1 MSMHDESALRP
12 VQRPRL
18 SVGGIAVRLG
28 ALLAAAV
35 VAGLIAGL
43 MALPLIGGTGV
54 TARNVVQNFERL
66 PETMDT
72 PPLPQRSQ
80 ILASDGSVIATL
92 FYQNRVEIPLQ
103 SVAPI
108 MRQATVAIED
118 SRYLDHNG
126 VDVRGTLRAVASNS
140 RSGDVQE
147 GGSTLT
153 MQYVKNVLVNEAT
166 NSAELEAAR
175 GQSPVRKLREIRY
188 ALALERRYSKPEI
201 LERYL
206 NIVYFGAGAYGVEA
220 AAKRYFSKSASE
232 LNLAEAATLAG
243 IVQQPTAFDPIRNPE
258 RSAKRRDIVLARMA
272 ELGYITKGQAA
283 QAALIPMQVL
293 VKPTIVPNGCTTSY
307 APFFCDYV
315 LQTIRTDPAFGDTPE
330 AREAF
335 LRRGG
340 YTVRTTLSPN
350 AQRGAFEAVT
360 GAIPIDDESRRAAA
374 ITMME
379 PGTGNIL
386 AMTQNRE
393 WGTSG
398 RGKTTYNYNTDRA
411 HGGTIGMQAGSTFK
425 VFTLAAALESGIS
438 PTEYISSPSPNTF
451 ENFTNCE
458 TGAPFGPITVR
469 NSTGQGT
476 FDMARATAYSINTYF
491 MAIEERTGLC
501 RPAEIAE
508 SMGVFLGS
516 GGPLLRVPSF
526 TLGSMEVTPLAM
538 ANAYATFAAHGL
550 YCKPRSILEI
560 RDRENRSLDVP
571 DEDCTQVISQDVA
584 DGVTALLTG
593 VIDGPITG
601 RTGAAMTLADR
612 PAAGKTGTTNESA
625 AVWFAGFTPDI
636 AAAAWVGDPRGGFAH
651 PMKNLTING
660 KYYKQ
665 VFGSTL
671 PGPIWQRSMTAA
683 LEGTDPTTFTLSN
696 EWNLRPARGVTSMS
710 SLVPGLEPVPNE
722 DEFIFDNS
730 VKPTA
735 SPTVAPPTGDTA
747 PTVPD
752 EAPAA
757 TTPE

>member
-1 MSMHDESALRP
+1 
-12 VQRPRL
+12 
-18 SVGGIAVRLG
+18 
-28 ALLAAAV
+28 
-35 VAGLIAGL
+35 
-43 MALPLIGGTGV
+43 
-54 TARNVVQNFERL
+54 
-66 PETMDT
+66 
-72 PPLPQRSQ
+72 
-80 ILASDGSVIATL
+80 
-92 FYQNRVEIPLQ
+92 
-103 SVAPI
+103 
-108 MRQATVAIED
+108 
-118 SRYLDHNG
+118 
-126 VDVRGTLRAVASNS
+126 
-140 RSGDVQE
+140 
-147 GGSTLT
+147 
-153 MQYVKNVLVNEAT
+153 
-166 NSAELEAAR
+166 
-175 GQSPVRKLREIRY
+175 
-188 ALALERRYSKPEI
+188 
-201 LERYL
+201 
-206 NIVYFGAGAYGVEA
+206 
-220 AAKRYFSKSASE
+220 
-232 LNLAEAATLAG
+232 
-243 IVQQPTAFDPIRNPE
+243 
-258 RSAKRRDIVLARMA
+258 
-272 ELGYITKGQAA
+272 
-283 QAALIPMQVL
+283 
-293 VKPTIVPNGCTTSY
+293 
-307 APFFCDYV
+307 
-315 LQTIRTDPAFGDTPE
+315 
-330 AREAF
+330 
-335 LRRGG
+335 
-340 YTVRTTLSPN
+340 
-350 AQRGAFEAVT
+350 
-360 GAIPIDDESRRAAA
+360 
-374 ITMME
+374 
-379 PGTGNIL
+379 
-386 AMTQNRE
+386 
-393 WGTSG
+393 
-398 RGKTTYNYNTDRA
+398 
-411 HGGTIGMQAGSTFK
+411 
-425 VFTLAAALESGIS
+425 
-438 PTEYISSPSPNTF
+438 
-451 ENFTNCE
+451 
-458 TGAPFGPITVR
+458 
-469 NSTGQGT
+469 
-476 FDMARATAYSINTYF
+476 

-601 RTGAAMTLADR
+601 RTGAAMSLADR

>member
-1 MSMHDESALRP
+1 MSMHPSA
-12 VQRPRL
+12 RPRPGI
-18 SVGGIAVRLG
+18 GGIVIRLV

-35 VAGLIAGL
+35 IAGLVAGL
-43 MALPLIGGTGV
+43 MALPLIGGAGV
-54 TARNVVQNFERL
+54 TARNVVQSFERL

-103 SVAPI
+103 SVAPV

-126 VDVRGTLRAVASNS
+126 VDVRGTLRAVASNT
-140 RSGDVQE
+140 RSGDVQQ

-166 NSAELEAAR
+166 NADELEAAR

-220 AAKRYFSKSASE
+220 AAKRYFSKSAAE
-232 LNLAEAATLAG
+232 LTLPEAATLAG

-293 VKPTIVPNGCTTSY
+293 VKPTVVPNGCTTSY

-330 AREAF
+330 SREAF

-340 YTVRTTLSPN
+340 YTVRTTLNPK
-350 AQRGAFEAVT
+350 AQRGAFAAVT
-360 GAIPIDDESRRAAA
+360 DAIPIDDESRRAAA

-451 ENFTNCE
+451 EGFTNCE
-458 TGAPFGPITVR
+458 TGASFGPITVR

-538 ANAYATFAAHGL
+538 ANAYATFAAHGV

-560 RDRENRSLDVP
+560 RDRDNRSLDVP

-584 DGVTALLTG
+584 DGVTAILTG

-601 RTGAAMTLADR
+601 RTGAAMSLADR

-660 KYYKQ
+660 KYYDQ
-665 VFGSTL
+665 VFGGTL
-671 PGPIWQRSMTAA
+671 PGPIWKQSMTSA
-683 LEGTDPTTFTLSN
+683 LEGTDPTPFTLSN
-696 EWNLRPARGVTSMS
+696 EWSLRPARGVTSMS
-710 SLVPGLEPVPNE
+710 SLLPDPKPGEGS
-722 DEFIFDNS
+722 DEFVFDNS
-730 VKPTA
+730 AKPTA
-735 SPTVAPPTGDTA
+735 TA
-747 PTVPD
+747 PAEPPVTGTPGD
-752 EAPAA
+752 DSAPAVPEAAPA
-757 TTPE
+757 TAPE

>member
-1 MSMHDESALRP
+1 M
-12 VQRPRL
+12 
-18 SVGGIAVRLG
+18 
-28 ALLAAAV
+28 AAV

-140 RSGDVQE
+140 RSGDVQQ

-166 NSAELEAAR
+166 NAEELEAAR
-175 GQSPVRKLREIRY
+175 GQSPVRKLREVRY

-232 LNLAEAATLAG
+232 LTLAEAATLAG

-438 PTEYISSPSPNTF
+438 PTEYISSQSPNTF
-451 ENFTNCE
+451 
-458 TGAPFGPITVR
+458 
-469 NSTGQGT
+469 
-476 FDMARATAYSINTYF
+476 
-491 MAIEERTGLC
+491 
-501 RPAEIAE
+501 
-508 SMGVFLGS
+508 
-516 GGPLLRVPSF
+516 
-526 TLGSMEVTPLAM
+526 
-538 ANAYATFAAHGL
+538 
-550 YCKPRSILEI
+550 
-560 RDRENRSLDVP
+560 
-571 DEDCTQVISQDVA
+571 
-584 DGVTALLTG
+584 
-593 VIDGPITG
+593 
-601 RTGAAMTLADR
+601 
-612 PAAGKTGTTNESA
+612 
-625 AVWFAGFTPDI
+625 
-636 AAAAWVGDPRGGFAH
+636 
-651 PMKNLTING
+651 
-660 KYYKQ
+660 
-665 VFGSTL
+665 
-671 PGPIWQRSMTAA
+671 
-683 LEGTDPTTFTLSN
+683 
-696 EWNLRPARGVTSMS
+696 
-710 SLVPGLEPVPNE
+710 
-722 DEFIFDNS
+722 
-730 VKPTA
+730 
-735 SPTVAPPTGDTA
+735 
-747 PTVPD
+747 
-752 EAPAA
+752 
-757 TTPE
+757 

>member
-1 MSMHDESALRP
+1 MTMHEESPMRP
-12 VQRPRL
+12 SPRPRL
-18 SVGGIAVRLG
+18 GVGGIAVRLG
-28 ALLAAAV
+28 ALLVAAV

-140 RSGDVQE
+140 RSGDVQQ

-166 NSAELEAAR
+166 NAEELEAAR

-232 LNLAEAATLAG
+232 LTLAEAATLAG

-315 LQTIRTDPAFGDTPE
+315 LQTIRTDPVFGDTPE

-710 SLVPGLEPVPNE
+710 SLVPGLEPLPNP
-722 DEFIFDNS
+722 DEFVFDNS

-735 SPTVAPPTGDTA
+735 SPTIAPPTGDTS

>member
-1 MSMHDESALRP
+1 MSMHPPARPRP
-12 VQRPRL
+12 VLGGLIIRL
-18 SVGGIAVRLG
+18 V

-35 VAGLIAGL
+35 IAGLIAGL
-43 MALPLIGGTGV
+43 MALPFIGGAGV

-103 SVAPI
+103 SVSPV

-126 VDVRGTLRAVASNS
+126 VDVRGALRAVASNT
-140 RSGDVQE
+140 RSGDVQQ
-147 GGSTLT
+147 GASTLT

-166 NSAELEAAR
+166 TADELEAAR
-175 GQSPVRKLREIRY
+175 GQSPVRKLREVRY
-188 ALALERRYSKPEI
+188 ALALERRYTKPEI

-206 NIVYFGAGAYGVEA
+206 NIVYFGSGAYGVEA
-220 AAKRYFSKSASE
+220 AAKRYFSKTAAELTLSE
-232 LNLAEAATLAG
+232 SATLAG

-258 RSAKRRDIVLARMA
+258 RSAKRRDVVLARMA
-272 ELGYITKGQAA
+272 QLGYITKGEAA

-293 VKPTIVPNGCTTSY
+293 IKPTAVPNGCTTSY

-330 AREAF
+330 AREGF

-340 YTVRTTLSPN
+340 YTVRTTLSPL
-350 AQRGAFEAVT
+350 AQRGAFDAVT

-398 RGKTTYNYNTDRA
+398 QGMTTYNYNTDRA

-438 PTEYISSPSPNTF
+438 PAEYISSPSPNTF
-451 ENFTNCE
+451 EGFTNCE
-458 TGAPFGPITVR
+458 TGASFGPITVR

-560 RDRENRSLDVP
+560 RDRDNRSLDVP
-571 DEDCTQVISQDVA
+571 DEDCRQVISQDVA

-601 RTGAAMTLADR
+601 RTGSAMSLADR

-636 AAAAWVGDPRGGFAH
+636 AAAAWVGDPRGGFAY

-660 KYYKQ
+660 KYYTQ
-665 VFGSTL
+665 VFGSTI
-671 PGPIWQRSMTAA
+671 PGPIWKQSMTAA
-683 LEGTDPTTFTLSN
+683 LQGSEPATFALSN
-696 EWNLRPARGVTSMS
+696 EWSLRPARGVTSIAP
-710 SLVPGLEPVPNE
+710 LPGESDLGGGPDGFV
-722 DEFIFDNS
+722 FDNS
-730 VKPTA
+730 AKPA
-735 SPTVAPPTGDTA
+735 PVAPPTA
-747 PTVPD
+747 PTTEPTDDDTVPAVPD
-752 EAPAA
+752 EAPV
-757 TTPE
+757 TTP

>member
-1 MSMHDESALRP
+1 MSMHEESPMRP
-12 VQRPRL
+12 APRPRL
-18 SVGGIAVRLG
+18 GVGGIAVRLG
-28 ALLAAAV
+28 ALLVAAV

-43 MALPLIGGTGV
+43 MALPFVGGTGV

-140 RSGDVQE
+140 RSGDVQQ

-166 NSAELEAAR
+166 NAEELEAAR

-220 AAKRYFSKSASE
+220 AAKRYFSKSASD
-232 LNLAEAATLAG
+232 LTLAEAATLAG

-601 RTGAAMTLADR
+601 RTGAAMSLADR